1 MDCTRNAAEAWG
13 FSSTLILA
21 RAIRGVSAPALASS
35 MTFSIIGPRVLQGPH
50 QGAHRSTTTGMDIES
65 CRTSRSN
72 VASVTSISTVRGYR
86 PTAGGGTVPV
96 SNIGP
101 RGPTTLGRPG
111 HRPYG
116 RGVYRIVS
124 REPLNAVTFRWDIE
138 APDVAASAEPGQFVM
153 VRLHDGSERIPL
165 TIADFDRRAGT
176 VAVVVQALGRS
187 TIEMRDRYAAG
198 DEIADFVGPLGRPA
212 EIEPVG
218 GTTPAPHV
226 VLVGGGL
233 GVAPV
238 FPQVRAFAQA
248 GYRVT
253 AIVGFRTAD
262 LVFWQDRLAEWAHRV
277 VVCSDDGSTGR
288 AGLVTEALAEVVAT
302 DRPDLVVAIGP
313 LPMMRACAEV
323 TRPAAVPTRVSL
335 NTIMVDG
342 TGMCGSCRATVDG
355 TVRFACVDGPEFDAH
370 GVDFAELDARQ
381 RRFRADEQAAAD
393 DYEHRCRIEQTLFVD
408 GRRTYKKLREIEPT
422 KVPMPERDPSARART
437 FDEVSLGYS
446 LSEALREAERC
457 LQCSRPT
464 CISGCPVAI
473 DIPRFIRHLIVKDV
487 DGALGV
493 IHESNVLPSV
503 CGRVCPQ
510 ESQCESQCV
519 IARRMEPVAIGRL
532 ERYVGDHG
540 RPGEAPKPPPT
551 GKRVAVVGS
560 GPAGL
565 ACASDLARLGVEV
578 TVFEALHVAGGV
590 LRYGIPSFR
599 LPREIIE
606 RELAA
611 LESRGVRIVTDQVV
625 GRTFTVEQLLGERGF
640 DAVFLAVGA
649 GAPSFLGI
657 PGENAGRVISANEF
671 LTRVNLMGGD
681 RFPEVDTPVGIGRDV
696 VVIGAGNTAMDCLR
710 TARRLGAERVRCVYR
725 RSRAEAPARAEELRH
740 AEEEGVEF
748 CFLNGPVEVLTD
760 DAGDVRGLVVE
771 RMELG
776 EADERGRRSPI
787 PTGERTELGCDTVIV
802 ALGTK
807 ANPIVTRS
815 TEGLELDGRGYIAAD
830 PVTQATSLPGVF
842 AGGDIVTGGATVIL
856 AMGAGRRAADAI
868 GRYLGVVP
876 DADRSESSEPLEFSG
891 PVVSGAVPAATG
903 PVCPKCRRGVDEEG
917 ICCGGDRL
925 SWRCTRCA
933 KRSEGFAFPYGA
945 CPACGGHLV
954 LLEGGAGSPADAAAH
969 EAVRLAMEIELGGLD
984 FYTVAA
990 EQADDADLRRLF
1002 GALAEMEREHLT
1014 TLVERYHVDP
1024 PEESSAGLRPA
1035 FERAERTPHPE
1046 DPFDLL
1052 ELALVLERRAEA
1064 YFREHVETAP
1074 TAAASELYRELA
1086 AEEAEHVDLL
1096 TTELAAL
1103 RAGRVGLLH

>member
-1 MDCTRNAAEAWG
+1 M
-13 FSSTLILA
+13 
-21 RAIRGVSAPALASS
+21 
-35 MTFSIIGPRVLQGPH
+35 
-50 QGAHRSTTTGMDIES
+50 
-65 CRTSRSN
+65 
-72 VASVTSISTVRGYR
+72 
-86 PTAGGGTVPV
+86 
-96 SNIGP
+96 
-101 RGPTTLGRPG
+101 
-111 HRPYG
+111 
-116 RGVYRIVS
+116 S
-124 REPLNAVTFRWDIE
+124 RESLNDVTFRWDIE
-138 APDVAASAEPGQFVM
+138 APDVAASARPGQFVM

-165 TIADFDRRAGT
+165 TIADFDRQQGT
-176 VAVVVQALGRS
+176 VTVVVQALGRS
-187 TIEMRDRYAAG
+187 TIEMRDRYVVG

-212 EIEPVG
+212 EIEPVAD
-218 GTTPAPHV
+218 TRPAPHV

-262 LVFWQDRLAEWAHRV
+262 LVFWQDRLAEWADAV
-277 VVCSDDGSTGR
+277 LVCSDDGSTGR
-288 AGLVTEALAEVVAT
+288 AGLVTDALAEVVAI

-323 TRPAAVPTRVSL
+323 TRPDAVPTRVSL

-342 TGMCGSCRATVDG
+342 TGMCGSCRATVGG

-370 GVDFAELDARQ
+370 RVDFAELDARQ
-381 RRFRADEQAAAD
+381 RRFKADEKAAAD
-393 DYEHRCRIEQTLFVD
+393 DYDHRCQIEKTLFVD

-464 CISGCPVAI
+464 CISGCPVSI
-473 DIPRFIRHLIVKDV
+473 DIPRFIRHLLVKDV

-532 ERYVGDHG
+532 ERFVGDHG
-540 RPGEAPKPPPT
+540 RPAVASTPPPT

-565 ACASDLARLGVEV
+565 ACASDLARIGVEV

-599 LPREIIE
+599 LPRDIIE

-611 LESRGVRIVTDQVV
+611 LQARGVLIETDQVV
-625 GRTFTVEQLLGERGF
+625 GRTFTVEQLLRERGF

-725 RSRAEAPARAEELRH
+725 RTRAEAPARAEELRH
-740 AEEEGVEF
+740 AEEEGIEF
-748 CFLNGPVEVLTD
+748 CFLNSPVEVLTD
-760 DAGDVRGLVVE
+760 DVGDVRGLLVE

-776 EADERGRRSPI
+776 EPDERGRRKPVS
-787 PTGERTELGCDTVIV
+787 TGDRGEIECDTVIV
-802 ALGTK
+802 ALGTN
-807 ANPIVTRS
+807 ANPIVTQS
-815 TEGLELDGRGYIAAD
+815 TAGLELDDRGYIAAD
-830 PVTQATSLPGVF
+830 PFTQATSLPGVF

-868 GRYLGVVP
+868 GRHLGLVAP
-876 DADRSESSEPLEFSG
+876 STEASEPIESSESSG
-891 PVVSGAVPAATG
+891 PEAAGAVPAPSG
-903 PVCPKCRRGVDEEG
+903 PVCPVCRRGVDEEG

-925 SWRCTRCA
+925 SWQCTSCA

-954 LLEGGAGSPADAAAH
+954 LLEGGATSPVDAAAH

-990 EQADDADLRRLF
+990 EQADDPDLRQLF

-1014 TLVERYHVDP
+1014 TLVERYHVNP
-1024 PEESSAGLRPA
+1024 PGGSSAGLRPA

-1064 YFREHVETAP
+1064 FFRQNVEAAP
-1074 TAAASELYRELA
+1074 TAAAAELYRELA

-1096 TTELAAL
+1096 TTELSAL
-1103 RAGRVGLLH
+1103 RAGRAGLLR